1 MFSKRIYYKLSIY
14 FTITILVL
22 SRQNVKQ
29 QQKKRIQ
36 YNQDEQTIS
45 STENE
50 IIVNG
55 RLIETKIVNPNV
67 QIRNCLN
74 SKLRLEVMEKQQKD
88 DDDDGTNE

>member
-1 MFSKRIYYKLSIY
+1 MSNNNKE
-14 FTITILVL
+14 
-22 SRQNVKQ
+22 
-29 QQKKRIQ
+29 KRIQ
-36 YNQDEQTIS
+36 YNQDEHTIL

-55 RLIETKIVNPNV
+55 RLIETKIVNTNV

-74 SKLRLEVMEKQQKD
+74 SKLRLEVMEKQPKD